1 MFIFFERLHAPIPY
15 SIKGL
20 KSELHIVSLTFN
32 GTMFLS
38 FDNAKTAF
46 AAFPETYLV

>member
-1 MFIFFERLHAPIPY
+1 MFILFERPHAQIPY

-20 KSELHIVSLTFN
+20 KSELYIVSLAFN
-32 GTMFLS
+32 GTVFLS